1 MEKYFKNAWKFSKIF
16 SLKYTNIHIYTLST
30 EVQKLKAWL
39 FFRISRLLRDD
50 IFILNLPLFEESVF
64 KHCYIKAKG
73 RFRNTGF

>member
-1 MEKYFKNAWKFSKIF
+1 M
-16 SLKYTNIHIYTLST
+16 KYTNIHIYTFST